1 MGLEILSMEPSKRS
15 YVINKK
21 LSRRWKVIKFNTEK
35 TQDES
40 GKIQGFF
47 YETQLQYEDGDILDF
62 SIYLGSYEDFQ
73 AVEVCIEGKTD
84 FARFYRR
91 NEEEDVKKILETRYG
106 DLLEAIKRD
115 YNCTIF

>member
-1 MGLEILSMEPSKRS
+1 MGLEILNIEPSKRK

-21 LSRRWKVIKFNTEK
+21 LSKRWKVIKFDTQK

-40 GKIQGFF
+40 GKIQGTF
-47 YETQLQYEDGDILDF
+47 YEIQLRYEDGDILNF
-62 SIYLGSYEDFQ
+62 SIYLGSYENFKV
-73 AVEVCIEGKTD
+73 VEVCIEGKTD
-84 FARFYRR
+84 FARFFKK

-115 YNCTIF
+115 CNCTIL